1 METTISE
8 RNNTEP
14 ILRVSHLKKY
24 YTYGNGFLSPKKT
37 VIKAVDDVSLSL
49 YPGETLAIVGESG
62 CGKSTTAKSI
72 IRITEPTEGSITL
85 DGKDFGRLSGKELK
99 AARQKIKMIFQDPY
113 SALNPRMTVRD
124 IIAEPIDISGSYK
137 TQAEREEKI
146 LEACDMVGLNR
157 DYLDRYPHEFS
168 GGQRQRIGIARAII
182 EKPDVILCDEPV
194 SALDVSIQAKVI
206 NLLKELQ
213 DKLGVS
219 YIFIS
224 HDLSVV
230 RHVADRVMVMYLGH
244 VVEEGSRDDIFNS
257 PKHPYTRI
265 LLDSIPSIGRE
276 MPEDEQQLI
285 AGDLPSPENPPSGCC
300 FHTRCPYCKEQC
312 RNSAPTLKEVPGQP
326 GHRAACFC

>member
-8 RNNTEP
+8 RKNTEP
-14 ILRVSHLKKY
+14 VLRVSHLKKY

-85 DGKDFGRLSGKELK
+85 HGQDFGHLSGKELK
-99 AARQKIKMIFQDPY
+99 SARQKIKMIFQDPY

-124 IIAEPIDISGSYK
+124 IIAEPIDISGSYR
-137 TQAEREEKI
+137 TQSEREMKV

-157 DYLDRYPHEFS
+157 DYLSRYPHEFS

-182 EKPDVILCDEPV
+182 EKPEVILCDEPV

-213 DKLGVS
+213 KKLGVS

-265 LLDSIPSIGRE
+265 LLDSIPSIGKE

-285 AGDLPSPENPPSGCC
+285 LGDLPSPENPPAGCC
-300 FHTRCPYCKEQC
+300 FHTRCPHCKEKC
-312 RNSAPTLKEVPGQP
+312 RNSAPTLTEITWQP
-326 GHRAACFC
+326 GHKAACFC